1 MDILATA
8 SSYVIPF
15 LIVLTVV
22 VFVHEWGHFIVARIN
37 GVKVD
42 VFSVGFGPEL
52 FGWNDRKGTRWR
64 VSAIPL
70 GGYVK
75 FHGDAGAASTPGND
89 LDRMSAAE
97 KAVSF
102 HHKRVGQRAAIVAAG
117 PVANFI
123 LAILLFAG
131 LFATFGR
138 SVTPAIVGDVL
149 PGSAA
154 EAAGFKA
161 GDRIL
166 SVDGRQ
172 IQWFSDLQLVVKLR
186 AETALN
192 FVVDRDGREISMVI
206 APRRVAVDDG
216 FGVKREQGQIGIKST
231 NERET
236 ISYGPLAALGQ
247 GVKETFDIVDTTFT
261 YLGRIIQG
269 RESGKEL
276 GGPLGIA
283 KMSGDVASISWLAL
297 INLAAAIS
305 VSIGL
310 INLFPVPLLDGG
322 HLLYYAF
329 EAARGRPLGE
339 RAQEY
344 GFRLGMVLV
353 LGLFIFATWNDLV
366 QLRVVSFL
374 SGLFS

>member
-1 MDILATA
+1 
-8 SSYVIPF
+8 
-15 LIVLTVV
+15 
-22 VFVHEWGHFIVARIN
+22 
-37 GVKVD
+37 
-42 VFSVGFGPEL
+42 
-52 FGWNDRKGTRWR
+52 
-64 VSAIPL
+64 
-70 GGYVK
+70 
-75 FHGDAGAASTPGND
+75 
-89 LDRMSAAE
+89 
-97 KAVSF
+97 
-102 HHKRVGQRAAIVAAG
+102 VGQRAAIVAAG
-117 PVANFI
+117 PIANFI

-138 SVTPAIVGDVL
+138 SVTPAIVGEVL

-247 GVKETFDIVDTTFT
+247 GVKETFNIVDTTFT